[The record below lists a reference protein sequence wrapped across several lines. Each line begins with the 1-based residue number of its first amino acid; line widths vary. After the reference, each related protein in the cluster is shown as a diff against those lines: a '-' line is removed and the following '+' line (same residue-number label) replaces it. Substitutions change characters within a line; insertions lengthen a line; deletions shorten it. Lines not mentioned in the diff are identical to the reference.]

1 MSVGALEVDDQIA
14 SRVERVTGSDLYI
27 VPGGR
32 VVSGD
37 IHEVPPRSWQGAVV
51 AIPVGPD
58 TVRVEATLPIG
69 GVMDPGVAY
78 HLIKRSLDIVVALL
92 AIVLLLPLILMIAI
106 AIRVNSPGP
115 ILFRHR
121 RVGRDGVPFSCL
133 KFRTMV
139 ADADTRL
146 KTDATLQAELMLK
159 WKLNRD
165 PRVTSV
171 GRVLRKTSVDEL
183 PQLLNVLKGQ
193 MSLIGPRPVP
203 RVEFDANYHRH
214 GHLIFSVRPGI
225 TGLWQ
230 VSGRSSLTY
239 EERIALDLD
248 YVRSRCFWM
257 ELRILV
263 MTIPAVLLRRGAV

>member
-1 MSVGALEVDDQIA
+1 MSVGALEVDDQTA

-37 IHEVPPRSWQGAVV
+37 IHDVPPLSWQGAVV

-58 TVRVEATLPIG
+58 TVRVEATLPVG

-78 HLIKRSLDIVVALL
+78 HLVKRSLDIVVAFV
-92 AIVLLLPLILMIAI
+92 AIVLLLPWILTIALAVRI
-106 AIRVNSPGP
+106 SSPGP
-115 ILFRHR
+115 VLFRHR

-139 ADADTRL
+139 ANADTRL
-146 KTDATLQAELMLK
+146 KDDAALQADLMLK

-171 GRVLRKTSVDEL
+171 GQVLRKTSVDEL
-183 PQLLNVLKGQ
+183 PQLLNVLRGQ

-214 GHLIFSVRPGI
+214 GRLIFSVRPGI

-230 VSGRSSLTY
+230 VSGRSNLTY

-248 YVRSRCFWM
+248 YVRGRCFWM
-257 ELRILV
+257 ELRILIR
-263 MTIPAVLLRRGAV
+263 TIPAVLLRRGAV